1 VTRERADSGAL
12 LRATSPVSMKT
23 GCPRTAIWFAA
34 DHGVIHVGCPR
45 RVEATLMERYVGLD
59 AHSKS
64 CVYVI
69 QDEHGK
75 ILGDSNVPTTIEGL
89 ALMRSRHELPAGTR
103 VALESGT
110 MAFFV
115 ARRLAGLG
123 LDPVVIDAHEVRQKA
138 LRPNQKS
145 DRRDA
150 LELCE
155 GLRRGI
161 YRTVVHVP
169 PEPIER
175 LRETLGRR
183 RHFVR
188 LKTKEINAVKRLLR
202 TAGLPML
209 ARALTSAAGWEKLLK
224 AVAFDPT
231 LHTFCSAHRALWV
244 CAQEQV
250 VLLEQSLEAQSEPL
264 RTELDRLQTVPGV
277 GPIVALTTLAVFSDV
292 RRFPTAKH
300 AASYAGLAAST
311 FDSGE
316 RVRHGH
322 ITKRGSNELRSMLCE
337 AAHHAARPNN
347 PLNPYFSSLCARRG
361 YKMAVVAVAHRLC
374 RILYAML
381 RHERDF
387 TLEKLNI
394 EEGRFE
400 QVRVRRY
407 RRVAVPA

>member
-1 VTRERADSGAL
+1 MA
-12 LRATSPVSMKT
+12 
-23 GCPRTAIWFAA
+23 
-34 DHGVIHVGCPR
+34 
-45 RVEATLMERYVGLD
+45 RYVGLD
-59 AHSKS
+59 AHSKR

-69 QDEHGK
+69 QDEDGRTVSE
-75 ILGDSNVPTTIEGL
+75 GSVPTTAVDL
-89 ALMRSRHELPAGTR
+89 LSWRRRHDLPAGTR

-115 ARRLAGLG
+115 ARQLKQLD
-123 LDPVVIDAHEVRQKA
+123 LDPVVVDAHEVRAKA

-155 GLRRGI
+155 GLRRGT
-161 YRTVVHVP
+161 YRSIVHVP

-188 LKTKEINAVKRLLR
+188 VKTMQVNAVKRLLR
-202 TAGLPML
+202 TAGLL
-209 ARALTSAAGWEKLLK
+209 ELCRHLQSNKGWERLM
-224 AVAFDPT
+224 ASVAIDPT
-231 LHTFCSAHRALWV
+231 LYAFCLAHRAVWQCAHEQV
-244 CAQEQV
+244 RAQEQS
-250 VLLEQSLEAQSEPL
+250 LREHQQPFQSD
-264 RTELDRLQTVPGV
+264 LDRLQTVPGV
-277 GPIVALTTLAVFSDV
+277 GPIVAVTTLAVFSDV

-300 AASYAGLAAST
+300 AASYAGLVAST

-316 RVRHGH
+316 RIQHGH
-322 ITKRGSNELRSMLCE
+322 ITRRGSRELRSMLCE
-337 AAHHAARPNN
+337 AAHHAGYRNN
-347 PLNPYFSSLCARRG
+347 PFSPYFKQICARRG

-381 RHERDF
+381 RDGSEFDVA
-387 TLEKLNI
+387 KLAV

-400 QVRVRRY
+400 HVVVNRY
-407 RRVAVPA
+407 RRKHVAAALA